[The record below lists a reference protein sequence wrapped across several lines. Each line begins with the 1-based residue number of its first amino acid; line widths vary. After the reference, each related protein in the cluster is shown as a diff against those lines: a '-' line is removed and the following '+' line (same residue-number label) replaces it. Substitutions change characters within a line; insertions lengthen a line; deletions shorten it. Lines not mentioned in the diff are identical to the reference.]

1 MSYEEE
7 GNVASRQFSR
17 ENILKAFVVLEA
29 QKDISKKTC
38 FDLFGL
44 SPCFMHTTVHEEMFS
59 PRNNNASGGKIIQSL
74 YLSNSTKYLTVEIL
88 CYNVLH

>member
-29 QKDISKKTC
+29 QKDISKKHALICLGCHRVLCTLQCMKKC
-38 FDLFGL
+38 F
-44 SPCFMHTTVHEEMFS
+44 PPV
-59 PRNNNASGGKIIQSL
+59 IIMQVVERL
-74 YLSNSTKYLTVEIL
+74 YRAFT
-88 CYNVLH
+88 